1 MMAHIHSII
10 MDEGS
15 VSRQIEENRMRYE
28 CQGRTLCTQ
37 SLNIHIINIK
47 ASTERNL
54 SNTE

>member
-1 MMAHIHSII
+1 MAHIHDII

-15 VSRQIEENRMRYE
+15 VARQIEENRMRYE
-28 CQGRTLCTQ
+28 CKGRTLCTQ